1 MKMVKKDQSL
11 RSDESKIHS
20 KQPKKPWKPNREVR
34 PLEIADLSSK
44 WEDSE
49 ITTNIRRMILHNKV
63 KFLMEWLK
71 ENPEIAFMRSSDGR
85 GPMWWAYESDND
97 KIVRILKKVGVSDKD
112 TDRNGL
118 TPLDLMKISRKL

>member
-1 MKMVKKDQSL
+1 
-11 RSDESKIHS
+11 
-20 KQPKKPWKPNREVR
+20 
-34 PLEIADLSSK
+34 
-44 WEDSE
+44 
-49 ITTNIRRMILHNKV
+49 MILHNKV
-63 KFLMEWLK
+63 KDLMEWLK